1 MALKDYIGAAASAF
15 GNRFNSDY
23 GAQLISNVSNRYK
36 QGGISAALT
45 PQRAM
50 ASGAE
55 GPRAVPKED
64 GGYDY
69 FIGDTPVDMN
79 TYMAWGGNVPGD
91 EPALGGQPAGQPEP
105 MSATGTTGSGTAQS
119 PNWGV
124 ISGTRY
130 DLNDPGQ
137 FQAYIS
143 AADQLLNSDFET
155 YRSRAE
161 RLRDEDI
168 AQAKAQ
174 EDEINYNIE
183 RAMQRLGEQEGQY
196 NTDWGRSVADLA
208 EGYRQGSARRQA
220 FYASVAPR
228 VYQSSQG
235 TSQEYA
241 GNKFKEGQT
250 RYEEDKARATKGFA
264 DTRQDYAQQK
274 QNTSNQFNL
283 YKTQREAQ
291 TQDEIAEQARNVRNK
306 RDEAMAGAFN
316 YSGEMRNAT
325 GSSNKWATPSFAERN
340 LDYSPSQVNLNDL
353 MQFIKFQPASA
364 GATGQVSTVR
374 QAIATPEAGGQALG
388 TYLGYQPEEE
398 EGSTLNKYK
407 TGYAY

>member
-1 MALKDYIGAAASAF
+1 MMKQTFTGSDGRLYLWQPNGTGGVNYFTIADFGDVNKLAPITREVFESQTGADVGMIEHQVANDYT
-15 GNRFNSDY
+15 
-23 GAQLISNVSNRYK
+23 AQDDVAEMPWSP
-36 QGGISAALT
+36 T
-45 PQRAM
+45 PTRTT
-50 ASGAE
+50 
-55 GPRAVPKED
+55 R
-64 GGYDY
+64 
-69 FIGDTPVDMN
+69 T
-79 TYMAWGGNVPGD
+79 
-91 EPALGGQPAGQPEP
+91 
-105 MSATGTTGSGTAQS
+105 TGTTGTAQS
-119 PNWGV
+119 PNWAV

-143 AADQLLNSDFET
+143 AADQLLNSDFEEF
-155 YRSRAE
+155 RSRAE
-161 RLRDEDI
+161 RVRDEDI
-168 AQAKAQ
+168 AIAKAQ
-174 EDEINYNIE
+174 EDEILYNID
-183 RAMQRLGEQEGQY
+183 RALSKLSDQEGQY
-196 NTDWGRSVADLA
+196 NTDWARSVADLA

-274 QNTSNQFNL
+274 QNISNQFNL
-283 YKTQREAQ
+283 YKIQREAQ

-325 GSSNKWATPSFAERN
+325 GSSNKCATPIFVERN

-353 MQFIKFQPASA
+353 MQFIKFQPASV
-364 GATGQVSTVR
+364 GATGQVSTAR
-374 QAIATPEAGGQALG
+374 QAIATPKAGGQALG

-398 EGSTLNKYK
+398 EESTLNKYK

>member
-1 MALKDYIGAAASAF
+1 MSYLSAIGNAFKNPTLAASNVIDRYNSSGGNVGFALKPQTTYASDTSQM
-15 GNRFNSDY
+15 GEW
-23 GAQLISNVSNRYK
+23 
-36 QGGISAALT
+36 GGTYA
-45 PQRAM
+45 RAK
-50 ASGAE
+50 A
-55 GPRAVPKED
+55 D
-64 GGYDY
+64 GGYD
-69 FIGDTPVDMN
+69 FFVN
-79 TYMAWGGNVPGD
+79 
-91 EPALGGQPAGQPEP
+91 GQPASFGDYVGAGGQTPEGMQTSTPFTPMSEP
-105 MSATGTTGSGTAQS
+105 MSAGTGSGTAQS

-364 GATGQVSTVR
+364 GATGQVSTAR

>member
-1 MALKDYIGAAASAF
+1 MVTRFDIGQAVNRFGTALGLPEYGLSEKIGGYNRTYDYINRAGASAPATNF
-15 GNRFNSDY
+15 VQK
-23 GAQLISNVSNRYK
+23 A
-36 QGGISAALT
+36 
-45 PQRAM
+45 
-50 ASGAE
+50 
-55 GPRAVPKED
+55 D
-64 GGYDY
+64 GGYD
-69 FIGDTPVDMN
+69 FFVNGH
-79 TYMAWGGNVPGD
+79 
-91 EPALGGQPAGQPEP
+91 PASFADYVAAGGQTPAGMQTSTPFTPMSEP
-105 MSATGTTGSGTAQS
+105 MGVTGTTGSGTAQS

-143 AADQLLNSDFET
+143 AADQLLNSDFEI

-183 RAMQRLGEQEGQY
+183 RAMQRLSEQEGQY

-274 QNTSNQFNL
+274 QNISNQFNL
-283 YKTQREAQ
+283 YKIQREAQ

-353 MQFIKFQPASA
+353 MQFIKFQPASV
-364 GATGQVSTVR
+364 GATGQVSTAR

-398 EGSTLNKYK
+398 EESTLNKYK